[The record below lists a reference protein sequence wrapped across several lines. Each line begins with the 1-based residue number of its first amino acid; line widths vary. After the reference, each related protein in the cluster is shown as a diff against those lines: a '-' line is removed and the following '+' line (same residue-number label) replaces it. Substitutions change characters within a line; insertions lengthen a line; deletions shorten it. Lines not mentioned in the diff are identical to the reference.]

1 LLSWNVS
8 SKALFLEDYRSFL
21 SKRGDAKKEKHS
33 KTALSKASNK
43 IDRMFTDGN
52 VHLTLTASELHY
64 RKFDASEVKAAI
76 LLSNDVV
83 DLENVSLRHADGT
96 ISLKGIMTQA
106 GELNKVTLAA
116 GLNQINVPR
125 IFDAFSNFGQ
135 DAITSKNMK
144 GKLNASIDLHIYLTD
159 AAKMKP
165 DITTG
170 TIKFLLQEG
179 ELHEFEPVKKISE
192 KAFKKQD
199 FSNIRF
205 ADLENRLEIKGT
217 AFIVNRMEIR
227 STAIT
232 MFVEGIYDTKKGT
245 DMSIQ
250 VPLSNLSK
258 VENDDLKNTGKAG
271 VNIRLRALTGDDGTL
286 KVTWDPFNNA
296 EKQRKEIQ
304 KENEEPVSG
313 DKQD

>member
-1 LLSWNVS
+1 
-8 SKALFLEDYRSFL
+8 
-21 SKRGDAKKEKHS
+21 
-33 KTALSKASNK
+33 
-43 IDRMFTDGN
+43 MFTDGN

-64 RKFDASEVKAAI
+64 RKFDASEVNAAI
-76 LLSNDVV
+76 LLSNEIV

-96 ISLKGIMTQA
+96 VSLKGRMTQA

-125 IFDAFSNFGQ
+125 IFDAFSDFGQ
-135 DAITSKNMK
+135 DAITSKNLK
-144 GKLNASIDLHIYLTD
+144 GKLNASIDLDTYITD

-165 DITTG
+165 DLTTG
-170 TIKFLLQEG
+170 TVKFLLQEG
-179 ELHEFEPVKKISE
+179 ELHDFEPVKKISE
-192 KAFKKQD
+192 KALKKQD
-199 FSNIRF
+199 FSDIRF

-250 VPLSNLSK
+250 LPVRNLLKSNA
-258 VENDDLKNTGKAG
+258 DTDLTDEGKNNKGIS
-271 VNIRLRALTGDDGTL
+271 VRLRAHTGEDGKL
-286 KVTWDPFNNA
+286 QVGWDPFKKAVKNKQAVA
-296 EKQRKEIQ
+296 EV
-304 KENEEPVSG
+304 P
-313 DKQD
+313 